1 MRRKDFNKRPIRASE
16 KVVYLDKLSVITNAK
31 QMRMVCRDFTNLSQ
45 RGQSSRALWTT
56 FVLGEKLAKI
66 HQINK
71 NVFFLSIICCKAIIP
86 PSTNANV
93 VSCTGLV
100 SSEDKCFPH
109 RNWDDHTIFGFKD
122 NSDFVCQ
129 EIRPKD

>member
-1 MRRKDFNKRPIRASE
+1 MRRKDFNKRRIRASE
-16 KVVYLDKLSVITNAK
+16 KAVYLDKLSVITNAK
-31 QMRMVCRDFTNLSQ
+31 QMRMVCRDFTKFVPE
-45 RGQSSRALWTT
+45 GTIFK
-56 FVLGEKLAKI
+56 FVLGKKLAKI

-100 SSEDKCFPH
+100 SNEDKCFPH
-109 RNWDDHTIFGFKD
+109 RNWDDTIFGFKD